1 MMTAVAKLITKCL
14 DVHIITAFLDKIAA
28 IHMTRVNLL
37 SALAVMVISYIAIP
51 CQWRRQALI
60 IV

>member
-37 SALAVMVISYIAIP
+37 SALAVMVIAI
-51 CQWRRQALI
+51 
-60 IV
+60 